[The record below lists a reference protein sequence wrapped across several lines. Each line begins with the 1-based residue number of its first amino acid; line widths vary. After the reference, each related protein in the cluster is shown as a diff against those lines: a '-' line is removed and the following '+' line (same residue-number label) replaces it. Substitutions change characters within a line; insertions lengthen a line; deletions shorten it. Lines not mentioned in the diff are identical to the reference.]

1 MNGQDGCYSR
11 VCTRSGLCAGSVDG
25 DAEADVPDA
34 LPNPRVN
41 SFLMRL
47 LLALVGFC
55 LTALASDGE
64 DAAKRLLARLPK
76 VAVAMTWQ
84 NLSTISADEADR
96 VRQAMEAG
104 LDNQTGAESLR
115 VTLSENPRGYLVI
128 AESAR
133 GGVWMETWL
142 KPTAKIEKPAYHLI
156 RTLLWEQ
163 ASPILDIAVHEDRI
177 YVLEPLRV
185 AGKDVKPIALT
196 LPRPMPRDPRGRI
209 DVSGSEVLRIQ
220 LPGVRCVGPLT
231 RLPCVI
237 ARDAWIVAARNYF
250 EGTRGRFYT
259 SAELGGVL
267 FQAET
272 DGRTRV
278 YFLGSTGDALRV
290 IEGWDSEIAAVDS
303 SCGTHVL
310 AALENDQLQAF
321 QFVGGNIKATTVPL
335 VLDGPVTAVWP
346 SEKKDQVTVIV
357 NNRTTG
363 NYEASRV
370 SVSCT
375 Q

>member
-1 MNGQDGCYSR
+1 MR
-11 VCTRSGLCAGSVDG
+11 LRAGDVDG
-25 DAEADVPDA
+25 DVEAFVSDA
-34 LPNPRVN
+34 LPAPRLT
-41 SFLMRL
+41 FLMRL
-47 LLALVGFC
+47 LLALVVC
-55 LTALASDGE
+55 SVTASASEGE
-64 DAAKRLLARLPK
+64 DAARRLLGRLPK
-76 VAVAMTWQ
+76 GPVALTWQ
-84 NLSTISADEADR
+84 NLSTISADEVDR
-96 VRQAMEAG
+96 VRQVVEAG
-104 LDNQTGAESLR
+104 IEQAAGSESLR
-115 VTLSENPRGYLVI
+115 VTLSENPRGYLVV

-142 KPTAKIEKPAYHLI
+142 KPAARIEKPAYHLI

-163 ASPILDIAVHEDRI
+163 PSPILDIALDGERL

-185 AGKDVKPIALT
+185 VGKGVKPTALT

-209 DVSGSEVLRIQ
+209 EVSGSEVLKIQ
-220 LPGVRCVGPLT
+220 LPGVRCVGPLSK
-231 RLPCVI
+231 LPCVI

-290 IEGWDSEIAAVDS
+290 IEGWGSEIAAVES

-310 AALENDQLQAF
+310 AALETDQLQAF
-321 QFVGGNIKATTVPL
+321 QFVGGNIKPTTVPL

-346 SEKKDQVTVIV
+346 SETKDQVTVIV